1 MIVDCVYTSLPLGE
15 TPVQII
21 YPLTCMFFWLMLSCK
36 VVLNMYSEQKSTLV
50 SFLIALTEN
59 LREQLKGF
67 ILAQVSEGSVYACL
81 APCAGASWEQEH
93 VAG

>member
-1 MIVDCVYTSLPLGE
+1 
-15 TPVQII
+15 
-21 YPLTCMFFWLMLSCK
+21 MLSCK

-67 ILAQVSEGSVYACL
+67 ILAQVSEDSVHACL
-81 APCAGASWEQEH
+81 APCAGASWEQEL